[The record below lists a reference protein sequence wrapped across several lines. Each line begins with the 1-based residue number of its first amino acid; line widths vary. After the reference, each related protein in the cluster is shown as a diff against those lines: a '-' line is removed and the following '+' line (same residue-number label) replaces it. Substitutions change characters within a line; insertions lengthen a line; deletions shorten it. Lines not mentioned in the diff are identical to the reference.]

1 MTNVEI
7 AELISATN
15 MYEIAAKTTDGMLL
29 TDSEAEV
36 AAQLDAHFKE
46 IGKRGHDADHEI
58 ASFIQKVINEEIYNT
73 PDELLDMLFDRG
85 TIGDFDDFETVT
97 TPKNTLIAYEAAKGG
112 NVPRSFLDVE
122 KLVPTW
128 KNLQL
133 ETSISFAD
141 VQRNGWKSIA
151 LVTDYA
157 IAALKNQLF
166 ATVFNAVDAAI
177 TSGDNFLAASGAK
190 PVEAD
195 MDTIALY
202 LNERTENGVIVALT
216 KYIQA
221 ASKLTGFVSDE
232 MKNEVHRTGRLGT
245 YDGISMTPISSAKR
259 LGDNSMLI
267 KDKRMYGVAGKL
279 GVLNMKGEVKTYQT
293 TDVNKEVFHLLFK
306 DFNFGYAFNG
316 SALENVFKMTL
327 A

>member
-1 MTNVEI
+1 MTNIEI

-15 MYEIAAKTTDGMLL
+15 MYDIAAKTNDGMLL
-29 TDSEAEV
+29 TDSETEV
-36 AAQLDAHFKE
+36 ANQLDAHFKE
-46 IGKRGHDADHEI
+46 IGKCGHDSDHEI

-73 PDELLDMLFDRG
+73 PDELLEMIFDRG
-85 TIGDFDDFETVT
+85 TIDEFDDFESIIA
-97 TPKNTLIAYEAAKGG
+97 PKNTLIAYEAAKGG
-112 NVPRSFLDVE
+112 NVPRSYLDIE
-122 KLVPTW
+122 KLAPAW

-141 VQRNGWKSIA
+141 LERNGWKNIA

-166 ATVFNAVDAAI
+166 ATIFNAIDGAI
-177 TSGDNFLAASGAK
+177 ASGDNFLAASAAM
-190 PVEAD
+190 PVQAD
-195 MDTIALY
+195 MDAVALY

-221 ASKLTGFVSDE
+221 ASKLTGFASDE

-245 YDGISMTPISSAKR
+245 YDGISLTPISSAKK
-259 LGDNSMLI
+259 LGDNAMII
-267 KDKRMYGVAGKL
+267 KDKRMYGIAGKL
-279 GVLNMKGEVKTYQT
+279 GVLNMKGEVKTYQV

-306 DFNFGYAFNG
+306 DFSFGYAFNG
-316 SALENVFKMTL
+316 SVLENVFKMTL
-327 A
+327 S